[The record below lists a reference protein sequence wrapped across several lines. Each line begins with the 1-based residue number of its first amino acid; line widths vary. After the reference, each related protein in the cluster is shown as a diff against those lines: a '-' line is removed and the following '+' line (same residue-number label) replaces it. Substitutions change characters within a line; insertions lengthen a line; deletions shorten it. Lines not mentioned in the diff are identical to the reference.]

1 MKNQSAN
8 IVKASKVKI
17 LLCFVLFG
25 CFLTDASYGQL
36 ILNNNCQAFTDQAYF
51 NPAFIKRN
59 KIRSIHG
66 KTSSKK
72 EMDIIREQDL
82 VQNFD
87 FDTEGRVV
95 KQMYSHHSFGYRT
108 DTTTIIFI
116 YDSLGRLKTRRQNDN
131 FSFYSYNYIYDSLGN
146 IIKETYC
153 RDENCGPSKY
163 EFKLGNQYEI
173 ISETYKYT
181 VENGKKIR
189 TYYNNFGREY
199 QKKEYEYGKLNY
211 LMSEKMIY
219 TLTSRQTME
228 IKYEYNERGFCI
240 SKYEHPVDGPK
251 LIIAYDYDKQGNL
264 TEYDYFLDEEQIT
277 HKELVYDNSTMLISA
292 TLSKDVR
299 TNVIMIVRFTYG
311 FY

>member
-1 MKNQSAN
+1 MKNRVNNS
-8 IVKASKVKI
+8 VFKSSLI
-17 LLCFVLFG
+17 LAVFLFSFVFQLR
-25 CFLTDASYGQL
+25 GQL
-36 ILNNNCQAFTDQAYF
+36 IINSNCQAFTEQAYF
-51 NPAFIKRN
+51 NPEFIKRN
-59 KIRSIHG
+59 KIKSLHG
-66 KTSSKK
+66 STSSKK
-72 EMDIIREQDL
+72 VNDFIREMDL

-116 YDSLGRLKTRRQNDN
+116 YDENGRLKTRRQNDN
-131 FSFYSYNYIYDSLGN
+131 FSFYSYNYVYDSVGN

-163 EFKLGNQYEI
+163 DFKLGNQYEI

-181 VENGKKIR
+181 YVNGKKVK

-199 QKKEYEYGKLNY
+199 QLKEQEFSDKNY
-211 LMSEKMIY
+211 LVKEKMIY

-228 IKYEYNERGFCI
+228 IKYEYNEQGLCI
-240 SKYEHPVDGPK
+240 SRYENPVDGPK
-251 LIIAYDYDKQGNL
+251 LIFAYDYDAKGNL
-264 TEYDYFLDEEQIT
+264 TEYENYIDDEQIT
-277 HKELVYDNSTMLISA
+277 HKELVYDKSTMLMTA

-299 TNVIMIVRFTYG
+299 TNVITIVKFVYD